1 MPAAHECARKIL
13 VFVITFIQFLC
24 KHKFDIFLVWGA
36 GVRRSCKSMASSCL
50 ESPLEENTVIRS
62 PHKDKDSREEFEMRT
77 HKRLIDILDP
87 SSSTVDSLMRMDLPA
102 GVDIDIK
109 L

>member
-13 VFVITFIQFLC
+13 VFVITFTRFLC

-62 PHKDKDSREEFEMRT
+62 PLNIK
-77 HKRLIDILDP
+77 KRAYALFFAKLYITYNVATT
-87 SSSTVDSLMRMDLPA
+87 SQVSLPRDRRSLEAPEH
-102 GVDIDIK
+102 
-109 L
+109 

>member
-13 VFVITFIQFLC
+13 VFVITFTRFLC

-62 PHKDKDSREEFEMRT
+62 P
-77 HKRLIDILDP
+77 L
-87 SSSTVDSLMRMDLPA
+87 STKKE
-102 GVDIDIK
+102 GVCP
-109 L
+109 LFCETVYYLQCSNN

>member
-13 VFVITFIQFLC
+13 VFVITFTRFLC

-50 ESPLEENTVIRS
+50 ESPLKKTRFPPPLSTKKRAYALFFAKLYITYNVATTSQVSLPRDRRS
-62 PHKDKDSREEFEMRT
+62 LETPEH
-77 HKRLIDILDP
+77 
-87 SSSTVDSLMRMDLPA
+87 
-102 GVDIDIK
+102 
-109 L
+109 